1 MTVSNSI
8 DSFYTSLSDNENFET
23 TTLIWLD
30 SRLTE
35 LQENIRIQQ
44 ELRSAINHIKD
55 FDNIEECKNYIQHLS
70 RDDRV
75 VLITSGKVGKE
86 FVPYIHDF
94 RQITSI
100 YIFCMDKKKN
110 EIWPKAFIK
119 YMMCIGSSR
128 FTAFPKVNA
137 LQTPILNNTII
148 PTVEFWPPTKVWCPW
163 RADSCTQVIPRPG
176 QMTIVMDQSEP
187 LGFEVYLS
195 ISDDPTNT
203 SYAIYLA
210 VTMQQIQISKIVDG
224 LTLDINRTT
233 EHDHVLHEGKDLYW
247 LSLDYTTLLVKYGQ
261 GEVRH
266 RCTLLQSSLSEVE
279 RNTVRQ
285 IQFAHVSF
293 NGSRLLADYNWYE
306 YKVKLKIGQYP
317 VVLDPPLLVV
327 EPDKAGLD
335 VFLNNSAIL
344 LTRLEEP
351 CRLLYY
357 DTFGWKFQ
365 DDTFPYLFEAIE
377 RSIRHESGWCYKKL
391 KEKSTR
397 FGKSNPRATYL
408 RVTVGMN
415 RGTSPGVPYVLEI
428 WPPGHYS
435 PIHSHADTYGIIRVL
450 YGEINVKLYR
460 TLNVK
465 RKKPFHE
472 MTLYKDQVT
481 WLSPGL
487 NQIHKLENQSPN
499 QTCITIQAYEYRNIE
514 VHHYEYF
521 DYINNDGFSINK
533 FEPVSDMDYVEFRKI
548 MITEWN
554 NEL

>member
-1 MTVSNSI
+1 MLSI
-8 DSFYTSLSDNENFET
+8 VLNFRFY
-23 TTLIWLD
+23 I
-30 SRLTE
+30 
-35 LQENIRIQQ
+35 
-44 ELRSAINHIKD
+44 
-55 FDNIEECKNYIQHLS
+55 
-70 RDDRV
+70 
-75 VLITSGKVGKE
+75 
-86 FVPYIHDF
+86 
-94 RQITSI
+94 
-100 YIFCMDKKKN
+100 
-110 EIWPKAFIK
+110 
-119 YMMCIGSSR
+119 
-128 FTAFPKVNA
+128 AFPKVNA
-137 LQTPILNNTII
+137 LQTPIINNTII
-148 PTVEFWPPTKVWCPW
+148 PIVEFWPPTKVWCPW

-187 LGFEVYLS
+187 LGFELYLS

-261 GEVRH
+261 GE
-266 RCTLLQSSLSEVE
+266 
-279 RNTVRQ
+279 
-285 IQFAHVSF
+285 
-293 NGSRLLADYNWYE
+293 
-306 YKVKLKIGQYP
+306 
-317 VVLDPPLLVV
+317 
-327 EPDKAGLD
+327 
-335 VFLNNSAIL
+335 
-344 LTRLEEP
+344 
-351 CRLLYY
+351 
-357 DTFGWKFQ
+357 

-533 FEPVSDMDYVEFRKI
+533 FEPVSDMDYVEFRNI

>member
-1 MTVSNSI
+1 ARGLPGNKGEVGTI
-8 DSFYTSLSDNENFET
+8 DSTTHSSCLSPTEFDKHISAIKNEAQILKQHAIMIE
-23 TTLIWLD
+23 
-30 SRLTE
+30 
-35 LQENIRIQQ
+35 QQ
-44 ELRSAINHIKD
+44 VKVANALRSS
-55 FDNIEECKNYIQHLS
+55 IENLTKILES
-70 RDDRV
+70 RDDK
-75 VLITSGKVGKE
+75 S
-86 FVPYIHDF
+86 
-94 RQITSI
+94 
-100 YIFCMDKKKN
+100 
-110 EIWPKAFIK
+110 
-119 YMMCIGSSR
+119 
-128 FTAFPKVNA
+128 FPKVNA

-261 GEVRH
+261 GE
-266 RCTLLQSSLSEVE
+266 
-279 RNTVRQ
+279 
-285 IQFAHVSF
+285 
-293 NGSRLLADYNWYE
+293 
-306 YKVKLKIGQYP
+306 
-317 VVLDPPLLVV
+317 
-327 EPDKAGLD
+327 
-335 VFLNNSAIL
+335 
-344 LTRLEEP
+344 
-351 CRLLYY
+351 
-357 DTFGWKFQ
+357 